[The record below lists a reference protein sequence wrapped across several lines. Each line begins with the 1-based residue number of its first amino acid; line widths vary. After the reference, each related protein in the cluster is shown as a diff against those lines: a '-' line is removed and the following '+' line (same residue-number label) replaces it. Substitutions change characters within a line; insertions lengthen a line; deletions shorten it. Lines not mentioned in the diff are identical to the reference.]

1 MKVLKQGSKIQIKT
15 ISSEVLRGS
24 FSALEEIVNQ
34 DAKELETIDNDIR
47 ALQTSLKG
55 LKIDNNILST
65 SEIDVSESEVL
76 LYDFKEKAIVYSNPE
91 GTVKLLAASPKVRKT
106 VHTYFLDSLLSQ
118 IGADYTEAK
127 AKEV

>member
-1 MKVLKQGSKIQIKT
+1 MAQAKTKTKIEIKT
-15 ISSEVLRGS
+15 ISSEALRGS
-24 FSALEEIVNQ
+24 FSVLEQIVNQ
-34 DAKELETIDNDIR
+34 DAVELATIDDDIR
-47 ALQTSLKG
+47 AIQSSIKG
-55 LKIDNNILST
+55 LKIDSSVLAT

-76 LYDFKEKAIVYSNPE
+76 LYDFKEKAILYSNPE